1 MLPNADFVDTVPS
14 RQAVGGESLPQKRP
28 YSAPKLTI
36 FGSLAEY
43 LEKRSAGV
51 QPGSE
56 SPPAPLEHVASWYS
70 LDLTEGVAEL
80 VEDVWKMAWEV
91 SQSVGEPDY
100 SNAIFQKI
108 RPGKRLTLYFSPTAG
123 LLAEAFG
130 ASACDR
136 PSPADISLIAGD
148 ERAWQIHFGRV
159 FARPKEP
166 FAETRP
172 SGLPEPTVPSPLH

>member
-1 MLPNADFVDTVPS
+1 MLPNPDFVETVPS
-14 RQAVGGESLPQKRP
+14 RQAIGGESLTQKRP
-28 YSAPKLTI
+28 YSAPTLTI

-43 LEKRSAGV
+43 LEKCSAGV

-108 RPGKRLTLYFSPTAG
+108 RLGKGLTLYFSPTAY
-123 LLAEAFG
+123 LLAETFG
-130 ASACDR
+130 AEPCAR
-136 PSPADISLIAGD
+136 PSPIDMNLVAGD
-148 ERAWQIHFGRV
+148 ERAWQVHFGRV